1 MPVEIYK
8 NNNSVI
14 KQKKYQWHIGLIKML
29 SICNL
34 NLLLEDKAV
43 RSLSAG
49 WLLGPI
55 YKAWKIIFKT
65 YNSQG
70 CRCNMIVLIQKASN
84 NTISNY
90 CTYLNLKQT
99 SMPFELECITP
110 YLCKGD
116 CKLCIFFQD
125 LDRIHLSF
133 FM

>member
-1 MPVEIYK
+1 
-8 NNNSVI
+8 
-14 KQKKYQWHIGLIKML
+14 ML

-99 SMPFELECITP
+99 NIHAFWARLYHTLSLQRRLQIMYFFSRPEQNTFKCFHVRWDYST
-110 YLCKGD
+110 
-116 CKLCIFFQD
+116 IFKCLILWGSIQKF
-125 LDRIHLSF
+125 
-133 FM
+133 